1 MKISIF
7 LTELASV
14 LLTPFILWYSLP
26 PCAERIVDFFREF
39 TWHVDGLGY
48 VCSSAV
54 FDLKRHGHADIPEE
68 GSSGDGARRGRG
80 VGVRGREVKRGEGKM
95 EKSFLNFK
103 VRFNPLPRVL
113 CRTYSCPLSLSTPR
127 PHILHT

>member
-1 MKISIF
+1 MKITIF
-7 LTELASV
+7 LSELASV

-54 FDLKRHGHADIPEE
+54 FALKRHGHADLPEE
-68 GSSGDGARRGRG
+68 GANEEGARRRRG
-80 VGVRGREVKRGEGKM
+80 VGGVAVEEKRGDGKM

-103 VRFNPLPRVL
+103 VSFHSMLS
-113 CRTYSCPLSLSTPR
+113 CRSE
-127 PHILHT
+127 